1 MNYVEDTI
9 EEIQP
14 DGTIILRRVIIPVQ
28 QSRAA
33 VITPVE
39 YDVPESIV
47 PMGDDPGEQFS

>member
-9 EEIQP
+9 EEVQI

-28 QSRAA
+28 QSRSA

-39 YDVPESIV
+39 YDVPDSIV
-47 PMGDDPGEQFS
+47 PMGDAPGEHFS